1 MAFQIT
7 PLQISQ
13 RQTDYGQLGT
23 LAANIGQQFTSGLE
37 SGRKLQ
43 ETARSQQDT
52 DQKRAL
58 LAQLL
63 RENPDIRKIGLGVAA
78 LGDISGGATLIGL
91 GGKIGQAVQG
101 GAGRTAGRGSA
112 YLGGDANPG
121 AAATARFSVP
131 GQQVH
136 VAENEADVQRL
147 ERATGMVT
155 TDSDRDAI
163 VRTVYGE
170 ADRESPEGQRAVA
183 AVIRNRANQAGLTPE
198 QITQQNDGRNW
209 QFEPWGDPAA
219 RARMEAIPQRR
230 FDQIA
235 GTVAPVIEQGLDPT
249 GGATHFY
256 APKAQ
261 AALGRPAPRWD
272 DGTGTDLGN
281 HRFFAHGYGPGGGA
295 PAPSAATI
303 IAQGGGEGPPVQAAQ
318 GGQRFLANEPPA
330 AGRFTAPPAQVA
342 PVPAQPGGVK
352 VGPAGATIANETRGR
367 PLVDDRDRDKIDT
380 TFLSGILE
388 ANPKISQRL
397 ADMRGLSAAVGA
409 LPPGAITSRRVYL
422 DRVGASIGLSPGEL
436 AAGSDE
442 IDATVARLAPA
453 EREEGANSTSG
464 IEFKRLLEGLPGLA
478 ATQEGRG
485 LIQSAIARQSKLH
498 LKRSEIADQWDAG
511 NLGPREARRLIAEID
526 RTSLFE
532 SQEERALFRKLAA
545 PKDGGVRKEK
555 QPNEK
560 TIGGTTYIRRN
571 GDWYPKEETAH
582 GAAGH

>member
-1 MAFQIT
+1 M
-7 PLQISQ
+7 
-13 RQTDYGQLGT
+13 
-23 LAANIGQQFTSGLE
+23 
-37 SGRKLQ
+37 
-43 ETARSQQDT
+43 
-52 DQKRAL
+52 
-58 LAQLL
+58 
-63 RENPDIRKIGLGVAA
+63 A
-78 LGDISGGATLIGL
+78 LGAISDGATVIGL
-91 GGKIGQAVQG
+91 GGKVRQAPQRV
-101 GAGRTAGRGSA
+101 AGRANP
-112 YLGGDANPG
+112 YLGGDANAG
-121 AAATARFSVP
+121 VAATARGP
-131 GQQVH
+131 ALRQGAH
-136 VAENEADVQRL
+136 VALTPEDEARL

-155 TDSDRDAI
+155 TDADRDAI

-209 QFEPWGDPAA
+209 QFEPWGDPDA

-256 APKAQ
+256 APKVQ

-281 HRFFAHGYGPGGGA
+281 HRFFAHGYGPGGGT

-342 PVPAQPGGVK
+342 PAPAQPGGVK
-352 VGPAGATIANETRGR
+352 VGPASATIANETRGR
-367 PLVDDRDRDKIDT
+367 PLVDNRDRDKIDA
-380 TFLSGILE
+380 TFLSGVFE
-388 ANPKISQRL
+388 AGPKISQRL
-397 ADMRGLSAAVGA
+397 DHMRALSAAVGD
-409 LPPGAITSRRVYL
+409 LPPGAITSRRVFL
-422 DRVGASIGLSPGEL
+422 DRHGASIGLSPGKL
-436 AAGSDE
+436 AAASDD
-442 IDATVARLAPA
+442 IDATVKRLVPT

-464 IEFKRLLEGLPGLA
+464 IEFKGLLEGLHGLA
-478 ATQEGRG
+478 KTQEGRQF
-485 LIQSAIARQSKLH
+485 IQSAIARQSKLY
-498 LKRSEIADQWDAG
+498 LKRSQIADQWDAG
-511 NLGPREARRLIAEID
+511 NLRPREARRLIAEID

-532 SQEERALFRKLAA
+532 SQDERALFRRHAA
-545 PKDGGVRKEK
+545 PKDGDVRKDK

-582 GAAGH
+582 GAADH